1 MTTADPATT
10 SPHAPSSA
18 TAGREPLAPG
28 ERRIN
33 LLILASSLWI
43 GGAETVIRHLA
54 QTIDRRR
61 FNLTVCCLK
70 QRGSIGDEL
79 VRAGIEVISFEETKP
94 EKIDY
99 LTFRKLLRLIRSRN
113 IEVVHTHTAH
123 GLVDTGLCR
132 AFRPSLK
139 LVHTFHFGNYPH
151 TSTSILRMERVF
163 SRLATR
169 LYAVGEVQR
178 AQVRAVYKFLDR
190 SIGTVWNG
198 VHVPPETQD
207 RSFRNQVGNGD
218 RLLVGTIGTL
228 IEQKGMRDVF
238 RVARRIIDAGRQVHF
253 VIVGEG
259 VLRGELEA
267 MRRDM
272 GLEAHVTMTGWVTS
286 AADVALP
293 AFDVFFQPS
302 LWEAMSVV
310 TLEAMA
316 AGKPVVVTRVGEA
329 PHVIEDGVDGLLV
342 PPKDVDAMEKALL
355 RIIDDPAYRTAVGA
369 AARRKI
375 QSQLTVDHMTRAYE
389 RIYQDVLR

>member
-1 MTTADPATT
+1 MTAVRPTPVSRAPLPA
-10 SPHAPSSA
+10 PPGIEPAP
-18 TAGREPLAPG
+18 PG

-54 QTIDRRR
+54 ERIDRNR
-61 FNLTVCCLK
+61 FNVTVCCLK
-70 QRGSIGDEL
+70 QIGSIGDEM
-79 VRAGIEVISFEETKP
+79 VKAGIDVIGFDESKP

-99 LTFRKLLRLIRSRN
+99 LTFRKLLRLIRDRN
-113 IEVVHTHTAH
+113 IEVVHSHTAH
-123 GLVDTGLCR
+123 GLVDASLCR
-132 AFRPSLK
+132 LFRPSLK
-139 LVHTFHFGNYPH
+139 VVHTFHFGNYPH
-151 TSTSILRMERVF
+151 TSKSILRMERVF
-163 SRLATR
+163 ARFATR

-178 AQVRAVYKFLDR
+178 SQVRSTYKFADR

-198 VHVPPETQD
+198 VHVRPPTQD
-207 RSFRNQVGNGD
+207 RSFRDRIGTGD

-228 IEQKGMRDVF
+228 IEQKGMRDVL
-238 RVARRIIDAGRQVHF
+238 RVARRIVDAGRRVQF

-259 VLRGELEA
+259 VLRAELEA

-272 GLEAHVTMTGWVTS
+272 GLEDHVAMTGWVTS

-316 AGKPVVVTRVGEA
+316 AAKPVLTTRVGEA
-329 PHVIEDGVDGLLV
+329 PHIIESGVDGLIV
-342 PPKDVDAMEKALL
+342 PPMDVEAMTAALL
-355 RIIDDPAYRTAVGA
+355 RLVDDAEYRAAVGR
-369 AARRKI
+369 AARQKI
-375 QSQLTVDHMTRAYE
+375 QEQLTVDHMTRAYE
-389 RIYQDVLR
+389 RIYRDVLG

>member
-1 MTTADPATT
+1 VSTEALASMPDDP
-10 SPHAPSSA
+10 SPAAP
-18 TAGREPLAPG
+18 GLDRLAPG
-28 ERRIN
+28 GRRIR
-33 LLILASSLWI
+33 LLIVASHLWI

-54 QTIDRRR
+54 QSIDRDR
-61 FNLTVCCLK
+61 FDVTVCCLK

-79 VRAGIEVISFEETKP
+79 VKAGIEVLSFEETKP

-99 LTFRKLLRLIRSRN
+99 FTFRKLLRLIRVRN
-113 IEVVHTHTAH
+113 IDVVHTHTAH
-123 GLVDTGLCR
+123 GLVDASLCR
-132 AFRPSLK
+132 LFRPSLK
-139 LVHTFHFGNYPH
+139 VVHTFHFGNYPH
-151 TSTSILRMERVF
+151 TSRSILRMERIF
-163 SRLATR
+163 SRFATR

-178 AQVRAVYKFLDR
+178 GQVRATYRFRDR

-198 VHVPPETQD
+198 VHVPPPAPD
-207 RSFRNQVGNGD
+207 RSFRDRIGTGD
-218 RLLVGTIGTL
+218 RLLVGTVGTL
-228 IEQKGMRDVF
+228 IEQKGMRDVL
-238 RVARRIIDAGRQVHF
+238 RVARRIIDAGRRVHF

-272 GLEAHVTMTGWVTS
+272 GLEDHVTMTGWVTS

-316 AGKPVVVTRVGEA
+316 AAKPVLTTRVGEA
-329 PHVIEDGVDGLLV
+329 PHIIEDGVDGFVV
-342 PPKDVDAMEKALL
+342 PPTDVDAMTAVLL
-355 RIIDDPAYRTAVGA
+355 RLVDDPDYRAAVGR

-375 QSQLTVDHMTRAYE
+375 QRQLTVDHMTRAYE
-389 RIYQDVLR
+389 RIYQDVVG